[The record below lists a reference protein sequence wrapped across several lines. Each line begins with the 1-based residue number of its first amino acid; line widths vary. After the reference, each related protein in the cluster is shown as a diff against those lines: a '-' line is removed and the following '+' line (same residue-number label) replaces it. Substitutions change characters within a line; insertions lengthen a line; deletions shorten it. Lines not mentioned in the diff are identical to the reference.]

1 MTHNRNNWKHAAVF
15 GAVAGAFVA
24 AQMVHA
30 QSQTAATAGTTR
42 PIASSTTTAQ
52 ATPTTQ
58 TRPIAAR
65 LPPAALLRRVLPPA
79 PVQWQA
85 ALQTQARNIQA
96 RRPDSLALK
105 LPRAQ
110 LDQIRLPVVLPRAGV
125 IDTAKAKLL
134 SFGDA
139 YALNMP
145 QPKGKQLTMYG
156 NRTFMQADSGAISSR
171 PTVKLAGVP
180 EDIRI
185 SRIED
190 GWTAT
195 FTRYG
200 VVYSLDL
207 SCDDNASSDCADDS
221 YLRKAIA
228 EFTDVSVGAEAQT
241 EAKAPPKAQVSGNWL
256 NQIFSVKK
264 GG

>member
-1 MTHNRNNWKHAAVF
+1 MTQHRNNWKQAVVA
-15 GAVAGAFVA
+15 GTIAGAFVA

-30 QSQTAATAGTTR
+30 QSQTAPTATTTR
-42 PIASSTTTAQ
+42 PVAASTTVQGAQ
-52 ATPTTQ
+52 N
-58 TRPIAAR
+58 RPVTAAR
-65 LPPAALLRRVLPPA
+65 LPPPTLLRKALPPA

-85 ALQTQARNIQA
+85 AIQLQARNTQV
-96 RRPDSLALK
+96 RRPNSLALT

-110 LDQIRLPVVLPRAGV
+110 LDQIRLPVVLPRAGL
-125 IDTAKAKLL
+125 IDTAKAKLVG
-134 SFGDA
+134 FGDA

-156 NRTFMQADSGAISSR
+156 NRSFVQADRGAISSR

-185 SRIED
+185 SQIED

-200 VVYSLDL
+200 VVYSIDL
-207 SCDDNASSDCADDS
+207 SCDDNASPDCASDA

-228 EFTDVSVGAEAQT
+228 EFTDVSVGAEAQN
-241 EAKAPPKAQVSGNWL
+241 EAKAPPKAQVSPNWL
-256 NQIFSVKK
+256 NQIFTAKK